1 MQSYS
6 SYSTPRSS
14 SITPPYSAAA
24 PPSHRSSTASWATPR
39 TFDSARISI
48 SSPSQDYAFA
58 AACDAVASAML
69 REQHSFGSGGS
80 KDMRLLPI
88 PKGNSRPGQKTIT
101 TKEVFSAARNGRHA
115 LVEEYLSSGCFDANT
130 PDEVHRNTL
139 LIVACQNGSKKIAKL
154 AIKYGASI
162 DAKNVH
168 GNTGLHY
175 LYSYGYYDVAEYL
188 IKKGADVGI
197 VNNEGKTCA
206 QMKKTA

>member
-39 TFDSARISI
+39 TFDSTKISI

-69 REQHSFGSGGS
+69 HEQHSF
-80 KDMRLLPI
+80 
-88 PKGNSRPGQKTIT
+88 
-101 TKEVFSAARNGRHA
+101 GRHA

-188 IKKGADVGI
+188 IKKG
-197 VNNEGKTCA
+197 C
-206 QMKKTA
+206 